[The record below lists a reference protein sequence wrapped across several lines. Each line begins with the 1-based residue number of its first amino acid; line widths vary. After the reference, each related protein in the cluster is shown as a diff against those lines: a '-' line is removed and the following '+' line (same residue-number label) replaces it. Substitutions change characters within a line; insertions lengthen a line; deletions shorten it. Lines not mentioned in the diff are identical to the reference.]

1 MNVVAMRALPA
12 EDRFLPVRDVN
23 VARVTVFETLE
34 AAEPAWRAL
43 ECGDRLRTPYQRYDF
58 LKAWQDHVGAAE
70 DVAPLIVAGFNADD
84 APLFLLPLGTR
95 RVGGLRVAE
104 FLGGKHANFNMG
116 LWRRELAGRIGA
128 PELKEVMRQLSGHAD
143 LLVLMNQP
151 LTWTGATNPLALLP
165 YQRSAN
171 FGFSGSLTSDFDAL
185 LRAHTNS
192 TARKKMRKK
201 ERALAELGTV
211 RFGRVE
217 CPNEIRRVLDAFFKQ
232 KSARMRAIGVADVF
246 AEPGVRRF
254 IEAATTERLD
264 NGEAVIELYALSV
277 DDIIVATMGGIVGG
291 GRFCAMFNSILP
303 GRYAVESP
311 GEQLIVNLV
320 RQCCERGLETF
331 DLGIGESRYKNL
343 FCEDAE
349 PLFDNYLPLTPAG
362 TMLALAY
369 RAGAVVKRAIKQQPL
384 LWSLVGRARRLRA
397 RLKPQI

>member
-1 MNVVAMRALPA
+1 MNVAAIRV
-12 EDRFLPVRDVN
+12 LPVEERFVPLRDLK
-23 VARVTVFETLE
+23 VARVAVFESLE

-58 LKAWQDHVGAAE
+58 IKAWHAHVGAAE
-70 DVAPLIVAGFNADD
+70 DVAPLVIAGFNADD

-95 RVGGLRVAE
+95 RLGGLRIAE

-116 LWRRELAGRIGA
+116 LWRRELAGRIRA
-128 PELKEVMRQLSGHAD
+128 PELKDVIGQLTGHAD
-143 LLVLMNQP
+143 VLVLMNQP

-165 YQRSAN
+165 HQRSAN
-171 FGFSGSLTSDFDAL
+171 FGFSGSLAPDFDAL
-185 LRAHTNS
+185 LRAHTNAN
-192 TARKKMRKK
+192 ARKKMRKK
-201 ERALAELGTV
+201 ERALAELGKV
-211 RFGRVE
+211 RFYRVE

-232 KSARMRAIGVADVF
+232 KSARMRAIGVPDVF

-254 IEAATTERLD
+254 IEAATTEQLD
-264 NGEAVIELYALSV
+264 NGEPVIELYALSV

-343 FCEDAE
+343 FCDDAE

-362 TMLALAY
+362 SLLALAY
-369 RAGAVVKRAIKQQPL
+369 RGGAVAKRIVKQQPM
-384 LWSLVGRARRLRA
+384 LWSLVRRARRLRA